1 MVGAGTPGGGLRKW
15 QLAMQKVTAAN
26 AQESTVMTA
35 GGRVERRKSLAG
47 GGHLKGG
54 IKGLLEAAK
63 IQKAKEEAETEQ
75 KAAEEQQLALKNS
88 VPLGWAL
95 GVFGPK
101 NRMRIFLLKL
111 VHHKVFERF
120 DPSPRP
126 GPRHGPRPRPRPAP
140 RSRLEPNPNPNPN
153 PHPNPDVK

>member
-63 IQKAKEEAETEQ
+63 IQKAKEEAEEEQ
-75 KAAEEQQLALKNS
+75 RAAEEQQLALKNS

-111 VHHKVFERF
+111 VHHKVLGLGLGLGFGLGLGSF
-120 DPSPRP
+120 SSSCIT
-126 GPRHGPRPRPRPAP
+126 
-140 RSRLEPNPNPNPN
+140 RSSSASTLALRSSSAAC
-153 PHPNPDVK
+153 